1 MADSPDPRSVLEAA
15 LAQAG
20 AVITGVR
27 PEQMGGPTPCTAFD
41 VRTLIGHL
49 LFAARRIG
57 QVGRRQEVTTDGPAV
72 VGLADGDWA
81 PAFEEAARDAVA
93 AWARWDALT
102 GDIALPFGTFPAEF
116 VVWMYVL
123 EHLAH
128 AWDLAV
134 ATGSPVALD
143 QSLAETALPEA
154 KRMIVPEFR
163 GGEEMPFGPIV
174 EVPAEAPAVD
184 RLAGF
189 LGRDPAFRAS
199 LAVGGAA

>member
-1 MADSPDPRSVLEAA
+1 VTDAPDPRTLLEPALDQAA
-15 LAQAG
+15 T
-20 AVITGVR
+20 VIAGVR
-27 PEQMGGPTPCTAFD
+27 PEHMGGPTPCTAFD
-41 VRTLIGHL
+41 VRTLVGHL

-57 QVGRRQEVTTDGPAV
+57 QVGRRDEVTTDGPAV
-72 VGLADGDWA
+72 VGLADDEWS
-81 PAFEEAARDAVA
+81 PAFEQAAREAVA
-93 AWARWDALT
+93 AWAGWEELT

-134 ATGSPVALD
+134 AVGSPVVLD
-143 QSLAETALPEA
+143 ESLAEAALPA
-154 KRMIVPEFR
+154 ARRMIVPEFR

-174 EVPAEAPAVD
+174 DVPADAPAVD

-189 LGRDPAFRAS
+189 LGRDPAWRATLS
-199 LAVGGAA
+199 VGGAA